1 MSVRYATPGRAAK
14 RMSWF
19 LLFLVGVALTVT
31 LYFVKT
37 HAQSAKREVRQLTQ
51 SIAAEEAAIRVLRA
65 ELAYLASPARLS
77 DLNDEH
83 LKLTSIMPEQERSV
97 SDIASMFP
105 MTEEVLPEGVEVGEV
120 VE

>member
-1 MSVRYATPGRAAK
+1 MSVSYVTTGRAAR

-51 SIAAEEAAIRVLRA
+51 SISAEEAAIRVLRA
-65 ELAYLASPARLS
+65 ELAYLENPTRLS
-77 DLNDEH
+77 ELNDEH
-83 LKLTSIMPEQERSV
+83 LKLVPIKPEQERQA
-97 SDIASMFP
+97 SDIIAMFP
-105 MTEEVLPEGVEVGEV
+105 LTSELNDEVAP
-120 VE
+120 

>member
-37 HAQSAKREVRQLTQ
+37 HAQSAKREVRELTQ

-77 DLNDEH
+77 ELNEEH
-83 LKLTSIMPEQERSV
+83 LQLSSIMPEQERSV
-97 SDIASMFP
+97 SDIVAMFP
-105 MTEEVLPEGVEVGEV
+105 MTEESVPLQSDIDGVQE
-120 VE
+120 